1 MVVDIGQYLLE
12 LMVEEGEVALVE
24 VHVELDVVALVEQV
38 AQQPVTGVFVE
49 ALQKAGTD
57 GHDALE
63 VLDLEG

>member
-49 ALQKAGTD
+49 ALQEAGTD

>member
-1 MVVDIGQYLLE
+1 MVVDIWQYLLK
-12 LMVEEGEVALVE
+12 LLVEEGDVALVE
-24 VHVELDVVALVEQV
+24 VHVELDVVALEEQV

-49 ALQKAGTD
+49 ALQQAGTY